1 MAANLKQKH
10 EKIGGNMNSKIVLI
24 SLKHFDSLEMVCFQ
38 VLIVEVWEINV
49 ELVM

>member
-10 EKIGGNMNSKIVLI
+10 EEIEGNVSSKTILI

-38 VLIVEVWEINV
+38 VLIAEVREFKC
-49 ELVM
+49 